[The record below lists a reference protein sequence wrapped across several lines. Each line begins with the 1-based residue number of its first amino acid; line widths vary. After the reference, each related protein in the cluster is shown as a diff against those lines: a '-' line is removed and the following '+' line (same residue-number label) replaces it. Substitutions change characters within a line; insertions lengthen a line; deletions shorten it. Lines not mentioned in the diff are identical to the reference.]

1 MSFSL
6 KNFTELDDAE
16 KEMVLSWRNNQN
28 ICKWMFHQELISLE
42 QHRAFIDT
50 LQNKKDALY
59 FLLYENKDA
68 LGVIDFTDIDLQT
81 GSAEIGLYANPS
93 LHGVGKKLMKNIIRY
108 GFGQLKLKRL
118 YATAFKSNTKAIA
131 LYSRFH
137 FQQYKETK
145 EILYME
151 LYNEDR

>member
-6 KNFTELDDAE
+6 KNFTELGDTE
-16 KEMVLSWRNNQN
+16 KSMVLGWRNNDN
-28 ICKWMFHQELISLE
+28 IRKWMFHQELISLE
-42 QHRAFIDT
+42 QHRAFIDS
-50 LQNKKDALY
+50 LRNKKDALY

-68 LGVIDFTDIDLQT
+68 VGVIDFTDIDLQK

-93 LHGVGKKLMKNIIRY
+93 LHGVGKKLMQNIISY
-108 GFGQLKLKRL
+108 GFGHLKLKQL
-118 YATAFKSNTKAIA
+118 YTAVFKSNTKAIS
-131 LYSRFH
+131 LYRRFD

>member
-6 KNFTELDDAE
+6 KNFTELGDAK

-28 ICKWMFHQELISLE
+28 IRKWMFHQELISLE

-50 LQNKKDALY
+50 LQNRKDALY
-59 FLLYENKDA
+59 FLLYEDKEA
-68 LGVIDFTDIDLQT
+68 IGVIDFTDIDLQR
-81 GSAEIGLYANPS
+81 GSAEIGLYTNPS
-93 LHGVGKKLMKNIIRY
+93 LHGVGKKLMQNIIHY
-108 GFGQLKLKRL
+108 GFGHLKLKRL
-118 YATAFKSNTKAIA
+118 YAAAFKSNTKAIA

-137 FQQYKETK
+137 FQHYKETK
-145 EILYME
+145 ETLYME

>member
-6 KNFTELDDAE
+6 KKFTELGDAE

-28 ICKWMFHQELISLE
+28 IRKWMFHQELISLE
-42 QHRAFIDT
+42 QHRAFIDA
-50 LQNKKDALY
+50 LQSRKDALY
-59 FLLYENKDA
+59 FLLYEDKEA
-68 LGVIDFTDIDLQT
+68 IGVIDFTDIDLQR
-81 GSAEIGLYANPS
+81 GSAEIGLYTNPS
-93 LHGVGKKLMKNIIRY
+93 LHGVGKKMMQNIIRY
-108 GFGQLKLKRL
+108 GFGHLKLKRL
-118 YATAFKSNTKAIA
+118 YAAAFKSNTKAIA

>member
-6 KNFTELDDAE
+6 KNFTELGDTE
-16 KEMVLSWRNNQN
+16 KSMVLGWRNNDN
-28 ICKWMFHQELISLE
+28 IRKRMFHQELISLE
-42 QHRAFIDT
+42 QHRAFIDS
-50 LQNKKDALY
+50 LRNKKDALY

-68 LGVIDFTDIDLQT
+68 VGVIDFTDIDLQK

-93 LHGVGKKLMKNIIRY
+93 LHGVGKKLMQNIISY
-108 GFGQLKLKRL
+108 GFGHLKLKQL
-118 YATAFKSNTKAIA
+118 YAAAFKNNTKAIS
-131 LYSRFH
+131 LYRRFD
-137 FQQYKETK
+137 FQQYKESK

>member
-6 KNFTELDDAE
+6 KNFTELGDAE
-16 KEMVLSWRNNQN
+16 KEIVLSWRNNQN
-28 ICKWMFHQELISLE
+28 IRKWMFHQELIFLK
-42 QHRAFIDT
+42 QHRAFIDA
-50 LQNKKDALY
+50 LQNKKDTLY

-93 LHGVGKKLMKNIIRY
+93 LHGVGKKMMQNIIRY
-108 GFGQLKLKRL
+108 GFGHLKLKRL
-118 YATAFKSNTKAIA
+118 YAAAFKNNTKAIA
-131 LYSRFH
+131 LYNRFH

-151 LYNEDR
+151 LYNENR